1 MRVAR
6 TTVRSLGS
14 TNRCVFAIVTLAVLT
29 PTSALAYID
38 PGTGSYYVQL
48 IAAGLGGMALVLR
61 QLWSRIRYRSRRGPP
76 DSSNAIPTSEP
87 RSGPSPGEK

>member
-14 TNRCVFAIVTLAVLT
+14 TNRCILVIVTLAVLT
-29 PTSALAYID
+29 PSSALAYID

-61 QLWSRIRYRSRRGPP
+61 QLWSWIRYPSRRRQP
-76 DSSNAIPTSEP
+76 DSSNPVPPSKP
-87 RSGPSPGEK
+87 RSGPTDEK